1 MDVPEPLIIGVVVL
15 VVGSVAACFVDR
27 LGAPTLLVF
36 LGLGMLLGEDG
47 PGGIHFND
55 AVLARDAG
63 LVALAVILFE
73 GGVLADLPEVR
84 RVKAP
89 AAALATLGVLVTG
102 LVVGAVTRVA
112 VGFGWATSLLLGAA
126 VSSTDAAAV
135 FSAVRG
141 ANLRRRLASIL
152 EAESGLNDPFA
163 GVLVI
168 GLVEWTTYDDFG
180 VADGVLLILRQS
192 VIGVVGGVAVG
203 LAAAWLLRRLP
214 LPSAGLAPVVALG
227 VALAGYVGVSL
238 AGGSGLLTV
247 YLAGLVMGDARIPH
261 AGVVRGFLQGTAW
274 LAQLGLFVL
283 LGLLVTPTRL
293 FDEGLAPLVVAVALV
308 VLARPLA
315 VAVCTTPFGLG
326 LREQGF
332 LAWAGLRGG
341 VPIVFATL
349 PIAAGVPGSSRIFN
363 VVFYVVVVSVA
374 VQGISVRWV
383 ARWLRVLET
392 HRVPRMADLDAA
404 TLQSLGADLI
414 EVLPADLAI
423 GSGTLVRD
431 LRLPGAAVIVA
442 IRRGDELVLPRGGT
456 AIEDD
461 DRVYLLVERR
471 RLYEV
476 HATIRRIDQ
485 TAASAN
491 DRMSG

>member
-1 MDVPEPLIIGVVVL
+1 VDVPEPLIIGVVVL
-15 VVGSVAACFVDR
+15 VVGSVAASFVDR

-47 PGGIHFND
+47 PGGIHFDD

-102 LVVGAVTRVA
+102 LVVGGVTRIA

-141 ANLRRRLASIL
+141 ANLRRRLGSIL
-152 EAESGLNDPFA
+152 EAESGFNDPFA
-163 GVLVI
+163 AVLVI
-168 GLVEWTTYDDFG
+168 GLVDWQMQAGFG
-180 VADGVLLILRQS
+180 AVDAAVLVARQA
-192 VIGVVGGVAVG
+192 VIGAVGGVVVG
-203 LAAAWLLRRLP
+203 QAAAWLLRRLP

-238 AGGSGLLTV
+238 AGGSGLLTM

-283 LGLLVTPTRL
+283 LGLLVTPSRL
-293 FDEGLAPLVVAVALV
+293 FDEGFAPLVVAVALV

-315 VAVCTTPFGLG
+315 VAVCMRPFALG

-374 VQGISVRWV
+374 VQGISVRWA
-383 ARWLRVLET
+383 ARRLHVLET

-414 EVLPADLAI
+414 EVLPGDLAI
-423 GSGTLVRD
+423 ASGTFVRE

-442 IRRGDELVLPRGGT
+442 VRRGDELVLPRGGT
-456 AIEDD
+456 AIEGD
-461 DRVYLLVERR
+461 DRIYLLVERR
-471 RLYEV
+471 SVHEV
-476 HATIRRIDQ
+476 HAAIRRVDQ

-491 DRMSG
+491 ERMSG

>member
-15 VVGSVAACFVDR
+15 VVGSVAASFVDR

-36 LGLGMLLGEDG
+36 LGLGMLLGVDG
-47 PGGIHFND
+47 PGGIHFDD
-55 AVLARDAG
+55 ALLARDAG

-84 RVKAP
+84 LVRAP
-89 AAALATLGVLVTG
+89 AVALASVGVVVTG
-102 LVVGAVTRVA
+102 LVVGVVTRVA

-135 FSAVRG
+135 FSAIRG

-163 GVLVI
+163 AVLVI
-168 GLVEWTTYDDFG
+168 GLVDWQTHSHFG
-180 VADGVLLILRQS
+180 AADAAILLARESL
-192 VIGVVGGVAVG
+192 IGAAGGVAVG
-203 LAAAWLLRRLP
+203 LIAAALLRRLP
-214 LPSAGLAPVVALG
+214 LPSAGLAPVVAIG

-247 YLAGLVMGDARIPH
+247 YLAGLIVGEARIPH

-283 LGLLVTPTRL
+283 LGLLVTPSRL
-293 FDEGLAPLVVAVALV
+293 LDEGFSPLVVAVALV

-315 VAVCTTPFGLG
+315 VALCTTPFGLG

-341 VPIVFATL
+341 VPIVLATF
-349 PIAAGVPGSSRIFN
+349 PIAAGVSGSSRIFN

-374 VQGISVRWV
+374 VQGITVRWM
-383 ARWLRVLET
+383 ARRLGVLET
-392 HRVPRMADLDAA
+392 HRVLDMADLDAA
-404 TLQSLGADLI
+404 TLQTLGADLI
-414 EVLPADLAI
+414 ELQPADLAI
-423 GSGTLVRD
+423 EPGIAVRD

-442 IRRGDELVLPRGGT
+442 VRRGDQLVLPRGGT
-456 AIEDD
+456 LVEDG
-461 DRVYLLVERR
+461 DRMYLLVERR
-471 RLYEV
+471 RLHDV
-476 HATIRRIDQ
+476 HTAIRRVDQ
-485 TAASAN
+485 AAASAKE
-491 DRMSG
+491 RMSG

>member
-15 VVGSVAACFVDR
+15 VVGSVAASFVDR

-47 PGGIHFND
+47 PGGVHFDD

-63 LVALAVILFE
+63 LVALAAILFE

-84 RVKAP
+84 LVRAP
-89 AAALATLGVLVTG
+89 AVALASVGVVVTG
-102 LVVGAVTRVA
+102 LVVGVVTRVA

-135 FSAVRG
+135 FSAIRG

-163 GVLVI
+163 AVLVI
-168 GLVEWTTYDDFG
+168 GLVDWQTHAHFG
-180 VADGVLLILRQS
+180 VSDAAILLAQESL
-192 VIGVVGGVAVG
+192 IGAAGGVAVG
-203 LAAAWLLRRLP
+203 LIAAALLRRLP
-214 LPSAGLAPVVALG
+214 LPSAGLAPVVAIG

-247 YLAGLVMGDARIPH
+247 YLAGLIVGEARIPH

-283 LGLLVTPTRL
+283 LGLLVTPSRL
-293 FDEGLAPLVVAVALV
+293 LDEGLSPLVVAVALV

-315 VAVCTTPFGLG
+315 VALCTTPFGLG

-341 VPIVFATL
+341 VPIVLATF
-349 PIAAGVPGSSRIFN
+349 PIAAGVSGSSRIFN
-363 VVFYVVVVSVA
+363 VVFYVVVVSVV
-374 VQGISVRWV
+374 VQGITVRWM
-383 ARWLRVLET
+383 ARRLGVLET
-392 HRVPRMADLDAA
+392 HRVLDMADLDAA
-404 TLQSLGADLI
+404 TLQTLGADLI
-414 EVLPADLAI
+414 ELQPADLAI
-423 GSGTLVRD
+423 EPGTAVRD

-442 IRRGDELVLPRGGT
+442 VRRGDQLVLPRGGT
-456 AIEDD
+456 LVENG
-461 DRVYLLVERR
+461 DRMYLLVERR
-471 RLYEV
+471 RLQDV
-476 HATIRRIDQ
+476 HTAIRRVDQ
-485 TAASAN
+485 AAASAN
-491 DRMSG
+491 ERMSG